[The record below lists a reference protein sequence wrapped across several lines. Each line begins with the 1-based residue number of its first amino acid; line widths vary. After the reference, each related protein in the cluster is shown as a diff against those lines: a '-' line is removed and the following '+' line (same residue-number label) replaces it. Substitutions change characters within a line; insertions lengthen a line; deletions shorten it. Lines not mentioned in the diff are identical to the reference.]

1 MYKMLCFIIFII
13 SLTACENSLQEVEMY
28 SAEIDVNKEH
38 GTNVEILYSEKA
50 VIQVKIKA
58 PTLIKFKG
66 EDPYMEMPDKVEM
79 FFYDEAGN
87 VASQLE
93 ADYGITFEKRKTM
106 KAVGNVFLVNSK
118 GEQLNAEELI
128 WDQNKKKIYSDK
140 FVKVTTED
148 EIMFGNGFESNEDFS
163 EYKVKKL
170 TGQLKIDKDEIEN

>member
-1 MYKMLCFIIFII
+1 
-13 SLTACENSLQEVEMY
+13 
-28 SAEIDVNKEH
+28 
-38 GTNVEILYSEKA
+38 
-50 VIQVKIKA
+50 
-58 PTLIKFKG
+58 
-66 EDPYMEMPDKVEM
+66 
-79 FFYDEAGN
+79 
-87 VASQLE
+87 
-93 ADYGITFEKRKTM
+93 M

>member
-1 MYKMLCFIIFII
+1 
-13 SLTACENSLQEVEMY
+13 
-28 SAEIDVNKEH
+28 
-38 GTNVEILYSEKA
+38 
-50 VIQVKIKA
+50 
-58 PTLIKFKG
+58 
-66 EDPYMEMPDKVEM
+66 
-79 FFYDEAGN
+79 
-87 VASQLE
+87 
-93 ADYGITFEKRKTM
+93 M

-128 WDQNKKKIYSDK
+128 WDQNKKKIFSDK